1 MNDRLVALRS
11 VAVAGW
17 LRRHPFVESGPGVR
31 ASQGLAEVARARLR
45 LGAGDPDAADPDAAD
60 PDAAFLAAALVALPH
75 RLRVRPGV
83 DADALVRQ
91 AVAEALLAPPEPVP
105 GPGPDPADNGGE
117 AGSGDERLKLVVPF
131 ESSGNRPA
139 TSEEDLALRADF
151 GDDEAARFLDDLL
164 EPGAALPPAVGP
176 APTRPGRRA
185 VGEEILAVRPFRSG
199 DRARDFSARQTV
211 RASLRTG
218 SLSPRALSRQPSAV
232 WDVVVAL
239 DASASMGRDERPVV
253 APATAALTRVLV
265 RTGHRVG
272 ALAFSEEAVLA
283 RPLSRARVP
292 FLAEEYAFAHA
303 TNIEAGIDAARLL
316 LLREAAAGARR
327 HLILVTD
334 AECTSHN
341 GTDEAWGPLGAP
353 RGPQGLARLLAGGMV
368 DAARRAALIAASRCG
383 RQGITVSVAYP
394 DAAADVAFAHQLAE
408 AGGGRARCL
417 RP

>member
-1 MNDRLVALRS
+1 VTGRLVPLRA
-11 VAVAGW
+11 VAVVRW
-17 LRRHPFVESGPGVR
+17 LRQHPLVEAGPGVR
-31 ASQGLAEVARARLR
+31 GSLAVAELTRARMQVEA
-45 LGAGDPDAADPDAAD
+45 GADGEAAL
-60 PDAAFLAAALVALPH
+60 LAAALVALPH

-91 AVAEALLAPPEPVP
+91 AVAEALLEP
-105 GPGPDPADNGGE
+105 PDPVGGPALDPSE
-117 AGSGDERLKLVVPF
+117 TVGGVRAGEQRQKLIAPL
-131 ESSGNRPA
+131 ESSGNRP
-139 TSEEDLALRADF
+139 TTTEEEQALRAAF
-151 GDDEAARFLDDLL
+151 GDDEAGRFLDELL
-164 EPGAALPPAVGP
+164 EPGAALPPTAGP

-185 VGEEILAVRPFRSG
+185 VGEEVVAVRPFRSG
-199 DRARDFSARQTV
+199 DRARDFSPRQTV
-211 RASLRTG
+211 RASLRSG
-218 SLSPRALSRQPSAV
+218 ALSPRALSRQPSAV

-265 RTGHRVG
+265 RNGHRVG

-303 TNIEAGIDAARLL
+303 TNIEAAIDAGRILL
-316 LLREAAAGARR
+316 VREAAAGARR

-353 RGPQGLARLLAGGMV
+353 RGSQLIARLMAGGMV
-368 DAARRAALIAASRCG
+368 DAARRAALIAASRCR

-394 DAAADVAFAHQLAE
+394 DLEADVAFAHQLAE
-408 AGGGRARCL
+408 SGGGRARCL